1 MPQDKQPV
9 RICFDRV
16 VPASFH
22 PVSATATRI
31 STANYIAAVQQKS
44 STAAA
49 APPRTAALFKH
60 LDAIQKLGTLNAADP
75 VAVARMAL
83 IDLKKW
89 ENARTLRCHFL
100 DGDDLQKGKVK
111 DKASIWSD
119 YANVTF
125 DFVDDPAAEIRISF
139 QADTG
144 SWSAIGTDCLITD
157 YFPQYQPTM
166 NFELWVASR
175 RYPRR
180 RIRARCSPRV
190 RTRPRVY
197 PRTSAAER
205 KPEVEGGCRLR
216 RILRAAQLLEQGRY
230 RPQHSREVFAGGDQ
244 CDALRHE
251 VNHALPVRRIIIH
264 RRRGDSPERPPLRS
278 GRADDRPDVP
288 ETDGCIKSRR
298 DTGLDDRR
306 GLASAIAFAPL
317 SLPFQLD

>member
-44 STAAA
+44 STVAA
-49 APPRTAALFKH
+49 APSRTAALFKH

-166 NFELWVASR
+166 NFGWLRDDTLDDE
-175 RYPRR
+175 YE
-180 RIRARCSPRV
+180 RV
-190 RTRPRVY
+190 V
-197 PRTSAAER
+197 
-205 KPEVEGGCRLR
+205 V
-216 RILRAAQLLEQGRY
+216 
-230 RPQHSREVFAGGDQ
+230 
-244 CDALRHE
+244 HE
-251 VNHALPVRRIIIH
+251 FGHALGCIH
-264 RRRGDSPERPPLRS
+264 EHQQPNENLKWKVDAVYAAFSGPPNYWSKDDIDHNILEKYSPEGISATRFDMKSIMLYQFDGS
-278 GRADDRPDVP
+278 LF
-288 ETDGCIKSRR
+288 TDGVGTPLNDHLSDQDEQMIGQMYPKQ
-298 DTGLDDRR
+298 TA
-306 GLASAIAFAPL
+306 ASKAAATPA
-317 SLPFQLD
+317 